1 MTTREEALAYGLSFP
16 DTYQEAPFHDQNWQL
31 VRVKGSKKAFLW
43 TYERNGYINL
53 NVKADPESRD
63 FWRQAFESVIPGWH
77 QNKEHWNTIIL
88 DGSVPEDA
96 VKQMIAD
103 SYDIVTYSPTKRIY
117 DAVKKIPKGC
127 VATYGQ
133 VAEMAGDRKM
143 ARAVGNALPQKSSDG
158 CLGIF
163 YLWWMVQDGNCI
175 CFPRKVFH
183 CISAESVFQ

>member
-1 MTTREEALAYGLSFP
+1 MFCASVSTFSIYFSCGCDSQSDAHPHG
-16 DTYQEAPFHDQNWQL
+16 
-31 VRVKGSKKAFLW
+31 VLW
-43 TYERNGYINL
+43 TYERDGYINL

-63 FWRQAFESVIPGWH
+63 FCRQAFESVIPGWH

-133 VAEMAGDRKM
+133 VAEMAGDR
-143 ARAVGNALPQKSSDG
+143 
-158 CLGIF
+158 
-163 YLWWMVQDGNCI
+163 
-175 CFPRKVFH
+175 
-183 CISAESVFQ
+183 